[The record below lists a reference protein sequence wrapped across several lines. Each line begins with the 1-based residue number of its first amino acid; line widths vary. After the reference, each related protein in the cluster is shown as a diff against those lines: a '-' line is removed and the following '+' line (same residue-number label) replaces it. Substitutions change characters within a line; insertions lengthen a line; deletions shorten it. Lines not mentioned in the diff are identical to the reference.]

1 MTAAAEASA
10 FEPTP
15 EQPHPRHRRLRV
27 SVSARSPVVQ
37 AGIETLLRESGFIEI
52 ARHDAEVQVTETAPA
67 SAHGAPAVWLSDEG
81 TLRDGVRAVLPREAS
96 EQEIVAAVEAV
107 AAGLIA
113 VHPQFLETLQARP
126 VMELA
131 EPLTPRESEVLRLLA
146 EGVAN
151 KEIAWRLSIS
161 EHTVKF
167 HVASVL
173 DKLNASSRTEA
184 VAKGIRSGLVV
195 V

>member
-1 MTAAAEASA
+1 MTLPEESNLIAERPARTR
-10 FEPTP
+10 PI
-15 EQPHPRHRRLRV
+15 RV
-27 SVSARSPVVQ
+27 QVAARSTVVQ
-37 AGIETLLRESGFIEI
+37 AGLEALMRESGVIEVT
-52 ARHDAEVQVTETAPA
+52 RHNADVLLTETAPA
-67 SAHGAPAVWLSDEG
+67 GAHGTPAVWLSDEG
-81 TLRDGVRAVLPREAS
+81 TLRDGVRGLLPREAG
-96 EQEIVAAVEAV
+96 EHEIVAAVEAV

-113 VHPQFLETLQARP
+113 VHPQFLDTLQARP

>member
-1 MTAAAEASA
+1 MSLPEELNFMAERPARTR
-10 FEPTP
+10 PI
-15 EQPHPRHRRLRV
+15 RV
-27 SVSARSPVVQ
+27 QVTARSPVVQ
-37 AGIETLLRESGFIEI
+37 AGLEAMMRESGVVEI
-52 ARHDAEVQVTETAPA
+52 TRHNADVLLTETVPA
-67 SAHGAPAVWLSDEG
+67 GAQGTPVVWLSDEG
-81 TLRDGVRAVLPREAS
+81 TLRDGVRGLLPREAG
-96 EQEIVAAVEAV
+96 EHEIVAAVEAV

-113 VHPQFLETLQARP
+113 VHPQFLDTLQARP

>member
-1 MTAAAEASA
+1 MMVAAEAPA
-10 FEPTP
+10 FEPAP
-15 EQPHPRHRRLRV
+15 EQEYPRHRRLRV

-52 ARHDAEVQVTETAPA
+52 TRHDAQVQVTESVPQ
-67 SAHGAPAVWLSDEG
+67 SHGAPAVWLSDEA

-113 VHPQFLETLQARP
+113 VHPQFIEALQARP

-167 HVASVL
+167 HVASLL
-173 DKLNASSRTEA
+173 DKLDASSRTEA